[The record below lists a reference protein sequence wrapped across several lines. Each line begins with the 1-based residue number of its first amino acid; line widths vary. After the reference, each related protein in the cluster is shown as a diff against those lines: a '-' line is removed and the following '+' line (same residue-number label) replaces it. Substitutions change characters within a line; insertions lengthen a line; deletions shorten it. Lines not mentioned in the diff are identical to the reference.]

1 MTGCE
6 LGSGTPVGVA
16 ASTVQ
21 NAPDV
26 LTERLNSLAVL
37 WIGVAVS
44 NPDDHGPDRPRILA
58 RWRKHYGC
66 KPVSF
71 LVAQSQEHRHDALEV
86 GLQPDV
92 LLNVGPGWRHIGHDG
107 LFPRLPKVFF
117 DRVIHQMGF
126 QGRLRLSLDLE
137 PCLPAWSVAHE
148 PHHPVRL

>member
-1 MTGCE
+1 MTGCD

-58 RWRKHYGC
+58 R
-66 KPVSF
+66 
-71 LVAQSQEHRHDALEV
+71 
-86 GLQPDV
+86 
-92 LLNVGPGWRHIGHDG
+92 
-107 LFPRLPKVFF
+107 
-117 DRVIHQMGF
+117 
-126 QGRLRLSLDLE
+126 
-137 PCLPAWSVAHE
+137 
-148 PHHPVRL
+148 